1 MLTSRAAAAII
12 IVSLSIAV
20 TDSQAAGI
28 GTVTEQTGPT
38 EIQRNKDVIPSNLN
52 SDIESN
58 DSVVTARARA
68 QITFKDD
75 TKVQITEQSK
85 LVIDDFVYDPNKSDA
100 GKIGLKIAMGTARY
114 ASGQI
119 AKNNPQQV
127 KIETPTATIAVRGTD
142 FSMTVDELGRSLIV
156 LLPSCPVGFKDIDK
170 DCKTGVIDVT
180 TDAGTVTLNKPFQA
194 TSTASR
200 EQNPSKSAILK
211 LTFDQI
217 NNMMILS
224 PPKKDDTAEPTRTRT
239 ALDINFLDKD
249 MLKFTDLDTNY
260 LTAGGNMLDVNMLDA
275 VFLFNILEYMNAA
288 LLDNMLSAENQMLP
302 GYKANKAVGLYYY
315 TVDTNLTLYR
325 TSTQSFAQVTVDKET
340 QSTLI
345 LNQDDFKLTQVVN
358 RTNGTVIN
366 IKQSK

>member
-1 MLTSRAAAAII
+1 MLTSRVAAATL
-12 IVSLSIAV
+12 IVLLSIAV
-20 TDSQAAGI
+20 TDCQAAGI
-28 GTVTEQTGPT
+28 GIVTEQTGPT

-85 LVIDDFVYDPNKSDA
+85 LVIDDFVYDPSKSDA

-127 KIETPTATIAVRGTD
+127 KVETPTATIAVRGTD

-156 LLPSCPVGFKDIDK
+156 LLPSCPVGFKDIGK

-180 TDAGTVTLNKPFQA
+180 TDMGTVTLDKPFQA

-211 LTFDQI
+211 LSFEQI
-217 NNMMILS
+217 NNMLILS
-224 PPKKDDTAEPTRTRT
+224 PPKKDDSAEPTRNRT

-249 MLKFTDLDTNY
+249 LLKFTELDTNY
-260 LTAGGNMLDVNMLDA
+260 LNAGLGILDVNMLDA

-288 LLDNMLSAENQMLP
+288 LLDNMMSAENQLLP
-302 GYKANKAVGLYYY
+302 GYKANKAVGLYYFIQ
-315 TVDTNLTLYR
+315 DTNLTLYR
-325 TSTQSFAQVTVDKET
+325 TSTQSFAQVTVDKEV
-340 QSTLI
+340 QSTI
-345 LNQDDFKLTQVVN
+345 VLNQDDFKLTQTVN
-358 RTNGTVIN
+358 RTNGTQIN

>member
-1 MLTSRAAAAII
+1 MLTSRAQAIV
-12 IVSLSIAV
+12 IVLLSVAV
-20 TDSQAAGI
+20 TDCWAAGI
-28 GTVTEQTGPT
+28 GIVTEQTGPT
-38 EIQRNKDVIPSNLN
+38 EIQRNRDVIPSNLN

-127 KIETPTATIAVRGTD
+127 KVETPTATIAVRGTD

-156 LLPSCPVGFKDIDK
+156 LLPSCPVGFKDIGR
-170 DCKTGVIDVT
+170 DCKTGSIDVT
-180 TDAGTVTLNKPFQA
+180 TDAGTVTLDKPFQA

-211 LTFDQI
+211 LSFDQI
-217 NNMMILS
+217 NNMLILS
-224 PPKKDDTAEPTRTRT
+224 PPKKDTEAEPTKTKT

-249 MLKFTDLDTNY
+249 MLKFTDLDTNF
-260 LTAGGNMLDVNMLDA
+260 LNAGLGVLDVNMLDA
-275 VFLFNILEYMNAA
+275 VFLFNILEYMNAS

-302 GYKANKAVGLYYY
+302 GYKANKMVGLYYF
-315 TVDTNLTLYR
+315 VQDTNLTLYR
-325 TSTQSFAQVTVDKET
+325 TSTSSFAQVTVDKEV

-345 LNQDDFKLTQVVN
+345 LNQDDFKLTQTIN
-358 RTNGTVIN
+358 RTNGTQIN

>member
-1 MLTSRAAAAII
+1 MLTSRAQVLAI
-12 IVSLSIAV
+12 VLLSIAV
-20 TDSQAAGI
+20 TDCQAAGI

-38 EIQRNKDVIPSNLN
+38 EIQRNRDVISSELN

-127 KIETPTATIAVRGTD
+127 KVETPTATIAVRGTD

-156 LLPSCPVGFKDIDK
+156 LLPSCPVGFKDIGR
-170 DCKTGVIDVT
+170 DCKTGAIDVT
-180 TDAGTVTLNKPFQA
+180 TDAGTVTLDKPFQA

-224 PPKKDDTAEPTRTRT
+224 PPKKDDSAEPTKTKT

-249 MLKFTDLDTNY
+249 LLKFTELDTNY
-260 LTAGGNMLDVNMLDA
+260 LTVGGSMLDVNMLDA

-288 LLDNMLSAENQMLP
+288 MLDNMLSAENQMLP
-302 GYKANKAVGLYYY
+302 GYKANKMVGLYYFIQ
-315 TVDTNLTLYR
+315 DTNLTLYR
-325 TSTQSFAQVTVDKET
+325 TSTQSFAQVTVDKEV
-340 QSTLI
+340 QSTVI

-358 RTNGTVIN
+358 RTNGTQIN

>member
-1 MLTSRAAAAII
+1 MLISRAQVIL
-12 IVSLSIAV
+12 IVLLSIAV

-127 KIETPTATIAVRGTD
+127 KVETPTATIAVRGTD

-156 LLPSCPVGFKDIDK
+156 LLPSCPVGFKDIGR
-170 DCKTGVIDVT
+170 DCKTGAIDVT
-180 TDAGTVTLNKPFQA
+180 TDAGTVTLDKPFQA

-211 LTFDQI
+211 LSFDQI
-217 NNMMILS
+217 NNMLILS
-224 PPKKDDTAEPTRTRT
+224 PPKKEAEAEVTKTKT

-260 LTAGGNMLDVNMLDA
+260 LNAGLGVLDVNMLDA
-275 VFLFNILEYMNAA
+275 VFLFNILEYMNAS

-302 GYKANKAVGLYYY
+302 GYKANKAVGLYYFIQ
-315 TVDTNLTLYR
+315 DTNLTLYR
-325 TSTQSFAQVTVDKET
+325 TSTQSFAQVTVDKELQT
-340 QSTLI
+340 TVI
-345 LNQDDFKLTQVVN
+345 LNQDDFKLTQTVN

>member
-1 MLTSRAAAAII
+1 MIS
-12 IVSLSIAV
+12 S
-20 TDSQAAGI
+20 
-28 GTVTEQTGPT
+28 E
-38 EIQRNKDVIPSNLN
+38 LN
-52 SDIESN
+52 TDIESN

-127 KIETPTATIAVRGTD
+127 KVETPTATIAVRGTD

-156 LLPSCPVGFKDIDK
+156 LLPSCPVGFKDIGR
-170 DCKTGVIDVT
+170 DCKTGSIDVT
-180 TDAGTVTLNKPFQA
+180 TDAGTVTLDKPFQA

-211 LTFDQI
+211 LSFDQI
-217 NNMMILS
+217 NNMLILS
-224 PPKKDDTAEPTRTRT
+224 PPKKEAEAEVTKNKT

-249 MLKFTDLDTNY
+249 MLKFTELDTNY
-260 LTAGGNMLDVNMLDA
+260 LNAGLGVLDVNMLDA
-275 VFLFNILEYMNAA
+275 VFLFNILEYMNQS
-288 LLDNMLSAENQMLP
+288 LLENMLSAENQMLP
-302 GYKANKAVGLYYY
+302 GYKANKTAGLYYFIQ
-315 TVDTNLTLYR
+315 DNNITLYR
-325 TSTQSFAQVTVDKET
+325 TSTQSFAQVTVDKEV
-340 QSTLI
+340 QSTLV
-345 LNQDDFKLTQVVN
+345 LNQDDFKLTQTIN

-366 IKQSK
+366 IKQNR